1 MNVKMV
7 EKKGKRYGCFLIEVL
22 YDVHVLEWVC
32 VCERERMGVQVTE
45 ETMFI
50 YSKSSIRC

>member
-32 VCERERMGVQVTE
+32 VRERMGVQVTE